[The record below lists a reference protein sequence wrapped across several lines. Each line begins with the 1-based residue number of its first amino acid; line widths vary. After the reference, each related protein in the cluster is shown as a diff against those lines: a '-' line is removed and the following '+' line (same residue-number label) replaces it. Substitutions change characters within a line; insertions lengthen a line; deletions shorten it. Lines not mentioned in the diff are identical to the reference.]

1 MYERRLRKN
10 SLRNWIF
17 VVVSGGVGSAVFCDG
32 RIFRGSGGYAGE
44 LGHTAVEAGGTPC
57 ACGNRGCLE
66 RYVSMKELRER
77 FGFTDYT
84 EVVDKAASGSQRE
97 RAILAYIADKLSVAL
112 VNCVNLFDP
121 EAVVLYGELNY
132 RSEVLFSMLSQRIRR
147 HSAVAGIREILLLPS
162 QIPENGHLISSAD
175 AILDAYF
182 SRKLN

>member
-1 MYERRLRKN
+1 M
-10 SLRNWIF
+10 
-17 VVVSGGVGSAVFCDG
+17 
-32 RIFRGSGGYAGE
+32 
-44 LGHTAVEAGGTPC
+44 
-57 ACGNRGCLE
+57 
-66 RYVSMKELRER
+66 
-77 FGFTDYT
+77 
-84 EVVDKAASGSQRE
+84 VDKAASGSQRE